1 MKKKSISKKN
11 NKKKEK
17 KKPADLTG
25 RNESHL
31 KKLIRKLEKKV
42 YELEDKLIKMAGLG

>member
-1 MKKKSISKKN
+1 MKRKLSKKK
-11 NKKKEK
+11 K

-42 YELEDKLIKMAGLG
+42 YELEDKILRMAGLG